1 MPQPLTAIPLFPLL
15 VSQLFAIRSVLIS
28 LPVDND
34 NIMRGYTCLSSQPPR
49 SFLFSIVANV
59 GPGGASRSLAVA
71 YRQGRDSDSD
81 IPPSSLERVRPVLA
95 DAVALIEILSDPAN
109 RVPLEAE
116 RALAEDWY
124 RRRSESDVQVERSAS
139 ERPSVPD
146 TPQPPFVVPDGRD
159 RGESKKKKK
168 LQVLPDL
175 QWRDGTLSEFPFTTT
190 CLLLGL
196 LLLREDGARPGNVQ
210 LQPLSTVFRSDCAEY
225 GLVVLDISDLDGGV
239 KHGIFGFPVRY
250 MAEVSYRGEDFG
262 WDPVEDP
269 PPEKEPDIVPIS
281 PRPRVPISVL
291 QWLRKYYPYLPG
303 LGLEEDPSVLR
314 LEDSPLVD
322 AAALDCTSVSSG

>member
-1 MPQPLTAIPLFPLL
+1 
-15 VSQLFAIRSVLIS
+15 
-28 LPVDND
+28 
-34 NIMRGYTCLSSQPPR
+34 MRGYTCLSSKTPR

-71 YRQGRDSDSD
+71 YRQGRDSD
-81 IPPSSLERVRPVLA
+81 IPPSSLERVRHVVA
-95 DAVALIEILSDPAN
+95 DARVLIEILSDPAN

-159 RGESKKKKK
+159 WEEKKKK

-175 QWRDGTLSEFPFTTT
+175 QWRDGTLSEFPFTVT
-190 CLLLGL
+190 CLLLG
-196 LLLREDGARPGNVQ
+196 LLLREDGARPGDVQ

-225 GLVVLDISDLDGGV
+225 GLVVLDISDLDSGV

-291 QWLRKYYPYLPG
+291 QWLHKYYPYLPG
-303 LGLEEDPSVLR
+303 LGLEEDPSILR

-322 AAALDCTSVSSG
+322 AAALDCMSVLSG